1 MIDDFLEKF
10 PLMSVLA
17 LIFVGV
23 GAYLTLTNVLTYA
36 EYLEDTMKVLIG
48 LGVVGA
54 VRVADKA
61 RKDNNASL

>member
-1 MIDDFLEKF
+1 MIDNVLEKF

-23 GAYLTLTNVLTYA
+23 GAYLTLTDTITYT

-54 VRVADKA
+54 VRVADKV
-61 RKDNNASL
+61 RKDNTAGA